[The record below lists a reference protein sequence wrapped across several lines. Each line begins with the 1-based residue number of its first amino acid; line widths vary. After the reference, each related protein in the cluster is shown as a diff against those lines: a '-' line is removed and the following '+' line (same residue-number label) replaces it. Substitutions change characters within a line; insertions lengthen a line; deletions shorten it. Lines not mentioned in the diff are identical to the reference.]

1 MDDWKNLSMMPAL
14 SSQREGVSILTHPR
28 AVCLGDFPC
37 FRREAA
43 YLSRLTS
50 SYFSD
55 PRPMLAA

>member
-37 FRREAA
+37 FRRGNGLLVKIDE
-43 YLSRLTS
+43 LV
-50 SYFSD
+50 FQ
-55 PRPMLAA
+55 